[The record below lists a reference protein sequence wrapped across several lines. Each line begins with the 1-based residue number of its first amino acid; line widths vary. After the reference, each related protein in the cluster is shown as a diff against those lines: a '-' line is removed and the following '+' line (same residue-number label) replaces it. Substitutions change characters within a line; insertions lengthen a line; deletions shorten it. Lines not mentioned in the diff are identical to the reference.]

1 MKRLLILLLVVAS
14 TLLALPNNLKAASIH
29 DEKIDVI
36 ITKDGNNIYIE
47 HTSGI
52 SIDYAVVEYGFIN
65 GGQFISMLDTFK
77 VNDNMFEINK
87 GVNTTAVKVHQIKT
101 LKNYVYYTYSTS
113 NQNTVGSFSG
123 VTRMN
128 IVEIETTHIETV
140 NAGILSSP
148 KVGSPSH
155 KYYEFYFQFDKK
167 HDELSSIDVSY
178 IIQEYKWWGIV
189 KGEKYN
195 VDDNISINS
204 NVVMSGWEVV
214 RLPGVNVTPNFVPKN
229 VSVRGLESNR
239 TEHAG
244 NYVARVSAKT
254 NWLKDSFKIE
264 NFAILKIAYYVDGEF
279 IVDDVINDP
288 STPIDDQIDGLL
300 AVLRQIQ
307 NAVSS
312 ITDFFSNLVGFFSN
326 NGSTFMYVV
335 IFIIIMILIGPVIFI
350 FKGLKS
356 IIKLA
361 YNSIKLTV
369 TTLLKIPGHIVN
381 VFKILFVPKNKRY
394 RNERKWK

>member
-14 TLLALPNNLKAASIH
+14 TLLALPNNIKAETIH
-29 DEKIDVI
+29 DQKIDVI
-36 ITKDGNNIYIE
+36 ITKDGNKVYIE

-52 SIDYAVVEYGFIN
+52 SIDYAVVEYGFIEN
-65 GGQFISMLDTFK
+65 GQFISMLDTFK

-101 LKNYVYYTYSTS
+101 LRNNIYYTYSTS

-128 IVEIETTHIETV
+128 IVEIETTHVKTV
-140 NAGILSSP
+140 NAGILSSA

-155 KYYEFYFQFDKK
+155 KYYEFYFQFDKE
-167 HDELSSIDVSY
+167 HDELKSIDVSY
-178 IIQEYKWWGIV
+178 IIQEYKWWGLV

-195 VDDNISINS
+195 VEDNISINS

-214 RLPGVNVTPNFVPKN
+214 KLPGVNVTPNFLPKN
-229 VSVRGLESNR
+229 VSVKALESNK
-239 TEHAG
+239 TEHPG

-264 NFAILKIAYYVDGEF
+264 NFAILKIAYTINGEF
-279 IVDDVINDP
+279 IIDDVINDP

-300 AVLRQIQ
+300 QMLENIQ
-307 NAVSS
+307 KG
-312 ITDFFSNLVGFFSN
+312 ITSVTNFFNGIINLLTE
-326 NGSTFMYVV
+326 NGSTVLKV
-335 IFIIIMILIGPVIFI
+335 IIVIIALVLIGPIFFILKGLFTIIKII
-350 FKGLKS
+350 FKIPKMIFNSLK
-356 IIKLA
+356 
-361 YNSIKLTV
+361 
-369 TTLLKIPGHIVN
+369 LLFIPKKKEKYRYDERGR
-381 VFKILFVPKNKRY
+381 IL
-394 RNERKWK
+394 